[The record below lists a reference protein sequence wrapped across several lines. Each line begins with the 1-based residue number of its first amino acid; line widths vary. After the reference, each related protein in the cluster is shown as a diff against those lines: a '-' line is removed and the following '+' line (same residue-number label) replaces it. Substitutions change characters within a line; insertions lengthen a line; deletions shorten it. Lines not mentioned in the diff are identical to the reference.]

1 MLKKLKAVS
10 IVIPT
15 LNEAYNLKIIVSKIN
30 KYLKKNIYEIIIVDD
45 NSSDGSKEVLAELI
59 KKNRHLRFYIRNK
72 KPDLNQSCQLG
83 FKKSKFNNIIVM
95 DADLQH
101 DPKYLPRMIN
111 FFFSEKVDFLIGTR
125 NFSKEIFNQ
134 PRFIASL
141 ILIKIINVLLGHKA
155 MDPMSGFFIFK
166 KSIYLRNQKRLYGFG
181 FKILFDLL
189 YTEKKFLLIKNF
201 SFKFKNRSYHKSKMN
216 SKILFILIKMILFF
230 FKKRPFKS

>member
-1 MLKKLKAVS
+1 MLTKLKAVS

-15 LNEAYNLKIIVSKIN
+15 LNEAYNLVPVVLKIN
-30 KYLKKNIYEIIIVDD
+30 KYLKKNIYEIIIIDD
-45 NSSDGSKEVLAELI
+45 NSSDGSKQVLSELK

-72 KPDLNQSCQLG
+72 NPDLSQSCQLG

-111 FFFSEKVDFLIGTR
+111 FFFSKKVDFLIGAR
-125 NFSKEIFNQ
+125 NFRKEILNQ
-134 PRFIASL
+134 PRFIASF
-141 ILIKIINVLLGHKA
+141 ILIKMINLLLGYKT

-166 KSIYLRNQKRLYGFG
+166 KSIYFRNQRKLYGFG

-189 YTEKKFLLIKNF
+189 YTEKKFLFIKNF
-201 SFKFKNRSYHKSKMN
+201 SFKFKHRKRHESKMN

-230 FKKRPFKS
+230 FKKRLFKF

>member
-1 MLKKLKAVS
+1 
-10 IVIPT
+10 
-15 LNEAYNLKIIVSKIN
+15 
-30 KYLKKNIYEIIIVDD
+30 
-45 NSSDGSKEVLAELI
+45 
-59 KKNRHLRFYIRNK
+59 
-72 KPDLNQSCQLG
+72 
-83 FKKSKFNNIIVM
+83 M

-141 ILIKIINVLLGHKA
+141 ILIKIINVLVGHKA

-201 SFKFKNRSYHKSKMN
+201 SFKFKNRNYHKSKMN

-230 FKKRPFKS
+230 FKKRLFKS